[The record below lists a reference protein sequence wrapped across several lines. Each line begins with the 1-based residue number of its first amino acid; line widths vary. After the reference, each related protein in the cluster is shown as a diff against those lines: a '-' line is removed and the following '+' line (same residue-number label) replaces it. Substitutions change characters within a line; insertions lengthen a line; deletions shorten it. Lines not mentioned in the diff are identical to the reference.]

1 MDQSQDIRFTDI
13 TQNLKGKSL
22 LQQTRGD
29 KVIWALVLLLG
40 MVSLLIVYSATGS
53 LAYKMYKGNTE
64 VYLFKQIAFIAI
76 GFVIIYFAHR
86 VNYTLYSRVAKIL
99 YLLSIPLLLYT
110 LFFGVT
116 MNEGSRWIRLPI
128 INLTMQTSDL
138 AKLALFMFLARM
150 LSRKQAK
157 IKDFKKGF
165 LPIII
170 PVGVTCMLIAPANL
184 STALLLGASCMLLL
198 FIGRVSAKHLLLT
211 IGCAMIP
218 VVFLIMAA
226 VIQHKT
232 GEAEVETASVAPVKK
247 EKSSRLTARVTTW
260 IGRVEN
266 FIYGSKDANDDDHYQ
281 VNQAKIAIAR
291 GGILGKG
298 PGNGE
303 ARNFLPQAYNDYI
316 YATLIEEYGL
326 IGGAFIIFIYL
337 VFLYRSIRLFKKCPF
352 AFGAFLALGL
362 SFTLVIQAMANMAVN
377 VNLFPVTGVT
387 LPLVSMG
394 GSSFLFTCLSIGI
407 ILSVARN
414 VEQLEGKKAQEA
426 AEADKEYDGIDEEDE
441 EDEAEEEEE
450 EEAEEVEVKNQS
462 KKPAVA

>member
-1 MDQSQDIRFTDI
+1 MTEQQDIKFSDLA
-13 TQNLKGKSL
+13 QNVKPKAL
-22 LQQTRGD
+22 LQKTSGD

-40 MVSLLIVYSATGS
+40 LVSLLVVYSATGS
-53 LAYKMYKGNTE
+53 LAYKNYKGNTE

-86 VNYTLYSRVAKIL
+86 VNYTIYSKVAKIL
-99 YLLSIPLLLYT
+99 LLLSIPLLFYT
-110 LFFGVT
+110 LFFGVS

-128 INLTMQTSDL
+128 INMTMQTSDL

-150 LSRKQAK
+150 LSRKQNK

-165 LPIII
+165 LPVII
-170 PVGVTCMLIAPANL
+170 PVAVVCMLIAPANL
-184 STALLLGASCMLLL
+184 STALLLGASCMLIM
-198 FIGRVSAKHLLLT
+198 FIGRVSMKHILLT
-211 IGCAMIP
+211 VGCALIP
-218 VVFLIMAA
+218 VTFLIMAA
-226 VIQHKT
+226 VIKHKSADADEDVAT
-232 GEAEVETASVAPVKK
+232 TATVKK
-247 EKSSRLTARVTTW
+247 EKKSRLTARVDTW

-266 FIYGSKDANDDDHYQ
+266 FMYGSKEGDNDDDHYQ

-326 IGGAFIIFIYL
+326 LGGVFIIFIYL
-337 VFLYRSIRLFKKCPF
+337 VFLFRSIRLFKKCPY

-414 VEQLEGKKAQEA
+414 VEQEEGKKAAALAAAMEA
-426 AEADKEYDGIDEEDE
+426 NEEIEEED
-441 EDEAEEEEE
+441 DDD
-450 EEAEEVEVKNQS
+450 EEAEDDAYQETEETEKAKQVM
-462 KKPAVA
+462 A